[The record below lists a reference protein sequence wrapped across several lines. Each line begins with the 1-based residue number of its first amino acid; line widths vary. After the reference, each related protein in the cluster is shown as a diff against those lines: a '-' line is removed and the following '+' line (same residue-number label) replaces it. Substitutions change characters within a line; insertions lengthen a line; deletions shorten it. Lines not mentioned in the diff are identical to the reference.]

1 MFIQNCAIIAQKGRN
16 SYMNIQKELEK
27 YYKWHETALHFINH
41 MLLYDRI
48 MLEEIPQ
55 SMRIIDKSIYVT
67 ALRTG
72 NGISCERFINTLRLL
87 CIDICSLNK
96 GDKQRMELIRLLSHY
111 LYLNDHKE
119 DECLV
124 IFQKNICQ
132 EILHEMHQ
140 IEEYDAANIMQQLKS
155 YGSM

>member
-1 MFIQNCAIIAQKGRN
+1 MD
-16 SYMNIQKELEK
+16 IQKELEK

-41 MLLYDRI
+41 ILLYDR
-48 MLEEIPQ
+48 MRLEEIPQ
-55 SMRIIDKSIYVT
+55 SMRVIDGSIYVAAIRT
-67 ALRTG
+67 A
-72 NGISCERFINTLRLL
+72 NNISSERLVKTFQII
-87 CIDICSLNK
+87 CDDICSLDKN
-96 GDKQRMELIRLLSHY
+96 DKQRKELIRLLSHY

-132 EILHEMHQ
+132 EILHEMQQ

>member
-1 MFIQNCAIIAQKGRN
+1 
-16 SYMNIQKELEK
+16 MNIQKELEK

-72 NGISCERFINTLRLL
+72 NGISCERLVKTFKVL
-87 CIDICSLNK
+87 CNDICSLNK
-96 GDKQRMELIRLLSHY
+96 NNKQRKELIRLLSHY

-132 EILHEMHQ
+132 EILHEMQ
-140 IEEYDAANIMQQLKS
+140 LLEKSDAANITHQLKNHKFK
-155 YGSM
+155 